1 MTDPSQLAGPHLTG
15 QIFLS
20 RMEYIRQFYGPA
32 SVGSVL
38 EALSESDRRSLRVAH
53 DQGWYPFGTLVRLD
67 HAIAQNLAPDDPEI
81 FERLGADLFRHR
93 TRWLVERSPTV
104 SPHHFLRRVADEH
117 RRFHSFGRA
126 SYRRT
131 GATEGELAFCGY
143 PELDESF
150 CRSSLGYLRRAVEFL
165 TEHPVAIAERLCQ
178 LRGEAA
184 CAYGVDWSITPE
196 IVLHQGDPSRSRG
209 L

>member
-32 SVGSVL
+32 SVRSVL
-38 EALSESDRRSLRVAH
+38 EALSESDRMLLRAVH

-67 HAIAQNLAPDDPEI
+67 HAIAQILAPDDAEI

-93 TRWLVERSPTV
+93 TRWLVERSPAV
-104 SPHHFLRRVADEH
+104 SPHGFLLRVAEEH

-131 GATEGELAFCGY
+131 GATEGELAFCAY

-165 TEHPVAIAERLCQ
+165 TERPVAIAERLCQ
-178 LRGEAA
+178 LRGEGA
-184 CAYGVDWSITPE
+184 CAYGVNWSIAPE
-196 IVLHQGDPSRSRG
+196 IALHQGDPNRS
-209 L
+209 